1 MNACTVCSSKYPFL
15 LNDCFFENDQI
26 TCFRVEVIKNI
37 FNTTI
42 NFILCQIVLV
52 RFFRVNRSS
61 RGFAKNSFFF
71 NITRDPRVY
80 KSEDCG
86 DAGKS
91 SAALS
96 APA

>member
-71 NITRDPRVY
+71 NITRDPRV
-80 KSEDCG
+80 
-86 DAGKS
+86 
-91 SAALS
+91 
-96 APA
+96 